1 MERSAEEAALKEKQR
16 AEMEKKAAAAV
27 EELQKA
33 ELAAVRYQV
42 LTIGVCSRI
51 VIFMSV
57 ITGKSSSQGKRNS
70 WAERYAERERGRV
83 VYERGAKTAQRGK
96 YDRTL

>member
-27 EELQKA
+27 EALQKA

-42 LTIGVCSRI
+42 LTIVEC
-51 VIFMSV
+51 VFV
-57 ITGKSSSQGKRNS
+57 LLSSWR
-70 WAERYAERERGRV
+70 
-83 VYERGAKTAQRGK
+83 
-96 YDRTL
+96 